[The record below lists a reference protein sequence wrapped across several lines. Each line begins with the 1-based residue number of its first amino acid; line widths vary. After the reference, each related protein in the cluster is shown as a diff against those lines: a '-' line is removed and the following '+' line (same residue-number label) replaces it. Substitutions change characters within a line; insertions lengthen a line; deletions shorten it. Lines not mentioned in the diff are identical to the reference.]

1 MREFDLAVLPAMK
14 LHLNIKYPSL
24 EECYLL
30 GYDCALQNLEE
41 ENPFRSSSLEAEQ
54 WQEGWLDAMLGTEP
68 LYQDTSTH
76 DKHFFKSLSMEEA
89 VEAVFAQINTKEASF
104 KPGR

>member
-30 GYDCALQNLEE
+30 GYDCALQNAEE
-41 ENPFRSSSLEAEQ
+41 ENPFKDATLEAEQ
-54 WQEGWLDAMLGTEP
+54 WQEGWLDAMLGVEP
-68 LYQDTSTH
+68 LHKDTLKNDQALFT
-76 DKHFFKSLSMEEA
+76 SMSIEEA
-89 VEAVFAQINTKEASF
+89 VEAVFAKMNMHTTSF